1 MPNVAQK
8 KRQPRRRR
16 QPRGAQGRF
25 VRTRAGELRRAQTDA
40 EGLLWQYV
48 RRRALAGYRFRRQ
61 YPIGPYIADFVCMS
75 ERLIVELDG
84 TQHGET
90 IAKDKAR
97 DAYLQR
103 QGFRV
108 LRFWNHDVFKDCS
121 AVAEGIYAALTS
133 TKPTDNRVSNE

>member
-1 MPNVAQK
+1 MPDLGQQNGQPA
-8 KRQPRRRR
+8 PRRRR
-16 QPRGAQGRF
+16 RGARAR
-25 VRTRAGELRRAQTDA
+25 VLRTRARELRRAQTDA
-40 EGLLWQYV
+40 EGLLWQYL

-61 YPIGPYIADFVCMS
+61 YPVGPYIADFVCMS

-84 TQHGET
+84 TQHAET
-90 IAKDKAR
+90 RAKDKAR

-133 TKPTDNRVSNE
+133 PKHPSNE